1 MIRRPNKT
9 DIKSNINRT
18 VLSINLFFCTNSAI
32 FVNCCSHAFTELIA
46 EKPRCSSLN
55 KKTELLQTSAKS
67 FYDFFHFA
75 LQDAFRR
82 TVYAGQRLECKVS
95 LVFERKQLS
104 FLIVQTRKKAPHI
117 KLLRRKQ
124 RTLTRFQKPRVCRHL
139 ESALVEIVY
148 RKIARNGKYPAEAV
162 GKIFYGT
169 AV

>member
-95 LVFERKQLS
+95 LVFERKPAL
-104 FLIVQTRKKAPHI
+104 FPHCPNA
-117 KLLRRKQ
+117 K
-124 RTLTRFQKPRVCRHL
+124 
-139 ESALVEIVY
+139 ESASHQAPPPKAANAHPFSKAACLSPPRICSC
-148 RKIARNGKYPAEAV
+148 
-162 GKIFYGT
+162 
-169 AV
+169 

>member
-117 KLLRRKQ
+117 KLLPPKAANAHPFSKAAC
-124 RTLTRFQKPRVCRHL
+124 LSPPRIC
-139 ESALVEIVY
+139 SC
-148 RKIARNGKYPAEAV
+148 
-162 GKIFYGT
+162 
-169 AV
+169 